1 MDFKFAFFLS
11 LIILFLTLGAVSSA
25 DIDGI
30 ALDDPSGLSDGS
42 LLVDSCS
49 KIISS
54 DGDDFIDGSQ
64 QVLSYGDGD
73 LEGHDSYVSVKDSN
87 DKFSEDS
94 VFDFWCCGY

>member
-54 DGDDFIDGSQ
+54 DGEMISFLKI
-64 QVLSYGDGD
+64 V
-73 LEGHDSYVSVKDSN
+73 
-87 DKFSEDS
+87 
-94 VFDFWCCGY
+94 